1 MSLRPLPQG
10 PCPAPVQR
18 AVCLKGSCP
27 TLSPSPGAALST
39 CFRLARLTSV
49 AHGARVCSES
59 GWPTFLQ
66 SSNPSARARVAGC
79 SRGALMAG
87 RSQGALVGGHSQVG
101 THRGHSR
108 VGAHGWVLMGDT
120 HGWVLVGRS
129 SWVGTHGWPKALDRG
144 GQTVMQTQVWDDGCR
159 KNSSGPHGVF

>member
-101 THRGHSR
+101 THGWALTGGCSWGTLMGGYLW
-108 VGAHGWVLMGDT
+108 VGAHGWALTGGPKLWT
-120 HGWVLVGRS
+120 GVG
-129 SWVGTHGWPKALDRG
+129 KL
-144 GQTVMQTQVWDDGCR
+144 
-159 KNSSGPHGVF
+159 